1 MGGERNVRFTPE
13 VSHIDHHSSTGR
25 EHTVALSEHLVKHRE
40 VFFEREVLIVVFGG
54 VVGRGRDHKVHAII
68 GKRKGSRISA
78 QHRIGVLLWKTVG
91 RPYGSGTDQSFIE
104 ATGVV
109 GARIVAFT
117 SRDTEGGC
125 GG

>member
-1 MGGERNVRFTPE
+1 MRGKRNVRFTPE
-13 VSHIDHHSSTGR
+13 IGNIDHHSSTGR
-25 EHTVALSEHLVKHRE
+25 EHSVALSEHLVEHRE
-40 VFFEREVLIVVFGG
+40 VFLQREVLIVVFGG
-54 VVGRGRDHKVHAII
+54 VVGRGRDHKMHAII
-68 GKRKGSRISA
+68 GEWEGSRIST

-91 RPYGSGTDQSFIE
+91 RPYGSGTDQSFVE

-117 SRDTEGGC
+117 SRDTEGGR